1 MFSVITVCL
10 AANAA
15 LYVESNTPATFVC
28 NLSTTR
34 DYPNWSYLIDTGT
47 QKSLVRIHWDTD
59 RIFQEQINWEN
70 DDEFLM
76 KQDRLSW
83 ADNNRD
89 LVLSAVTRED
99 ESIYQCSEAGV
110 GVWTI
115 QLIVRGKYSLC
126 MFRVHV

>member
-1 MFSVITVCL
+1 MNIFYFFSIDALTMFSVITVCL

-34 DYPNWSYLIDTGT
+34 DYPHWSYRIDTGT
-47 QKSLVRIHWDTD
+47 QKSSD
-59 RIFQEQINWEN
+59 QINWEN
-70 DDEFLM
+70 DHNFRM
-76 KQDRLSW
+76 KKDRLSW

-99 ESIYQCSEAGV
+99 MATYECSEAGV

-115 QLIVRGKYSLC
+115 QLIARGK
-126 MFRVHV
+126 

>member
-1 MFSVITVCL
+1 MYALTMFSVITVCL
-10 AANAA
+10 AANAT
-15 LYVESNTPATFVC
+15 LHVESNTPATFVC

-47 QKSLVRIHWDTD
+47 QKSS
-59 RIFQEQINWEN
+59 EQINWEN
-70 DDEFLM
+70 NDKFQM

-99 ESIYQCSEAGV
+99 MAIYQCSEAGV

-115 QLIVRGKYSLC
+115 HLIVRGK
-126 MFRVHV
+126 